1 MKFISK
7 SKMLAAALSVG
18 FLMPQTFSLNALAT
32 DISGVEGNNGIY
44 NINPTDIKGDIGF
57 RHYGNFVLS
66 EGDIA
71 NLIFKYGEENVSKFV
86 NLVDHTININ
96 GIVNSMRDGNF
107 YDGHA
112 IFISPNGMV
121 VGSSGVLNVGALSV
135 YTPSQTDYKKYMDN
149 NYTGNIDS
157 LKHGTAD
164 VTIAGKVLSAG
175 DIDIVAKDAVVTA
188 HGALLAGVNN
198 SELLTSVKKSDILF
212 NALVNSTE
220 MKTGNTIALK
230 DGNIVIKTEVRD
242 GGINIAGLVKNNGKG
257 DITLNNNGS
266 QDLRVVGKVENTKG
280 DILLNNR
287 QSNTVITGE
296 LTNTDGK
303 TSVINNAGELN
314 VGSSAKINNNGE
326 LRLVNR
332 GENGMTVNGN
342 VTNDGVTLLSSNNG
356 KVVIGGKI
364 NNQNGRLTIV
374 NNGSGLEIGKTAEIS
389 NNHEIKIANT
399 GSEGFKMFGKV
410 KNSGSTALT
419 NWAGDYI
426 IDGTIENEKGKMN
439 LSNAGPKMHLTENS
453 KIVNNGDLQIINS
466 GKEGLTLDG
475 TVENTSTTNIW
486 SVKGD
491 LDVNG
496 VVNNSNGKLTIT
508 NDGNALNIGENAI
521 VINTDASTVIT
532 NTGKGG
538 LNHKGFIM
546 NNGSTV
552 IDNQTGDL
560 NFNGVAVQAG
570 NRITVKNSGNAL
582 NIAGTQDNEA
592 GIMAMDGD
600 VSIFNTGEG
609 GTNILGIVNA
619 LGENQKVSVVNQ
631 NGNLVL
637 GGAIGNENGDISLSN
652 TGNGAMYLAE
662 GSVIDNLNG
671 KVTVLNTSEAGA
683 RVDSHIRNNGVTNI
697 TNRGGNLLV
706 NAKIENHNGKLEI
719 VNNGTDNSNLTIGA
733 DALLTNDNEIKI
745 ANTGK
750 NGMNIKGNIE
760 NNGSTAVSN
769 WAGDF
774 VISGKIENQ
783 NGKMNITSAQDSNGL
798 HLTKEGQLLNNN
810 DELYVQNTGKNGM
823 KLDGEVKN
831 NASTTLYNLAGNM
844 EVNGLVQNKGELMI
858 SNKGQNLTI
867 GSDAIIE
874 NNAKTTIRNAGIKG
888 MNLDGTIINENG
900 DVNIENKAGTLA
912 MGQTGQIINKNADIN
927 FKNSSAAAMN
937 LNGSAYNL
945 EKGNINL
952 ESTSEKGG
960 IIIDKDAKFIAK
972 NDMNIKN
979 IGTKG
984 IKVRGNAT
992 AENINV
998 DNKNS
1003 HLWLGDTT
1011 AKRDD
1016 ANLNAS
1022 KDVNINLEDGS
1033 VLNLGTD
1040 NTQISAGRDLNIKV
1054 NNGKIGVETG
1064 SSGGG
1069 YTYGPTAD
1077 QIDKTKSI
1085 NIKVG
1090 GKINAETNDTKGTT
1104 GDYVI
1109 NLASDGTDMNID
1121 HIKADGRVI
1130 LLADV
1135 DKDGNVGSIKNAAA
1149 NATKPN
1155 IEAKGFS
1162 LISAGEIGEEGNALT
1177 FNDTNYAYKSDILSI
1192 GDINIKAQDDQYD
1205 KADVRSIISKR
1216 GNINAEFT
1224 GLARV
1229 KDTYAGG
1236 GQINITNRTSGKMNI
1251 ENLGS
1256 TPNTESTY
1264 FDYIDEIMPLQ

>member
-1 MKFISK
+1 MKLVSSK
-7 SKMLAAALSVG
+7 KMLAAALTAGLLLSHSVV
-18 FLMPQTFSLNALAT
+18 SNALAT
-32 DISGVEGNNGIY
+32 NITGIEGNNGIY
-44 NINPTDIKGDIGF
+44 NINPSDIKGDIGF

-86 NLVDHTININ
+86 NLVDNTININ

-121 VGSSGVLNVGALSV
+121 VGSSGVLNVGSLSV
-135 YTPSQTDYKKYMDN
+135 YTPSQSDYKKYMDN
-149 NYTGNIDS
+149 NYTGDISS

-164 VTIAGKVLSAG
+164 VTINGKVISRG
-175 DIDIVAKDAVVTA
+175 DIDIIAKDAVVTA
-188 HGALLAGVNN
+188 NGALLAGVNN
-198 SELLTSVKKSDILF
+198 SELITSMKKSDILF

-220 MKTGNTIALK
+220 MKAGNTLALQ

-242 GGINIAGLVKNNGKG
+242 GGINIAGLVQNQGKG

-266 QDLRVVGKVENTKG
+266 QDLRVVGKVENTQG
-280 DILLNNR
+280 NVLLNNR
-287 QSNTVITGE
+287 QSNTVISGD
-296 LTNTDGK
+296 LVNADGN
-303 TSVINNAGELN
+303 TSVINNAGELR
-314 VGSSAKINNNGE
+314 VGSSANIENNGE

-364 NNQNGRLTIV
+364 NNKNGRLTIV

-399 GSEGFKMFGKV
+399 GDEGFLMAGKI

-426 IDGTIENEKGKMN
+426 IDGTIENENGKMN

-466 GKEGLTLDG
+466 GSEGLTLDG

-496 VVNNSNGKLTIT
+496 TVNNSNGKLTIT

-521 VINTDASTVIT
+521 VANADASTVIT
-532 NTGKGG
+532 NTGEGG
-538 LNHKGFIM
+538 LNHNGIIM

-552 IDNQTGDL
+552 IDNQAGDL
-560 NFNGVAVQAG
+560 NFNGIAIQAG
-570 NRITVKNSGNAL
+570 NRIVLKNSGNAL
-582 NIAGTQDNEA
+582 NIAGTENA
-592 GIMAMDGD
+592 PGGIAAMDAD

-609 GTNILGIVNA
+609 GTNISGIVNA
-619 LGENQKVSVVNQ
+619 MGENQKISVVNQ

-637 GGAIGNENGDISLSN
+637 GGGLLNENGDISVSN
-652 TGNGAMYLAE
+652 TGDGAMYLAE

-671 KVTVLNTSEAGA
+671 KVTVLNTSDAGA
-683 RVDSHIRNNGVTNI
+683 RVDSNIRNNGVTNI

-719 VNNGTDNSNLTIGA
+719 VNNGTENSNLTIGA

-760 NNGSTAVSN
+760 NNGSTAISN

-774 VISGKIENQ
+774 VISGKVENQ
-783 NGKMNITSAQDSNGL
+783 NGKMNITSAQNSNGL

-823 KLDGEVKN
+823 ILDGEIKN
-831 NASTTLYNLAGNM
+831 NSSTTLYNLAGNM
-844 EVNGLVQNKGELMI
+844 EVNGLVQNKGELMV
-858 SNKGQNLTI
+858 SNRGQNLTI

-874 NNAKTTIRNAGIKG
+874 NNAKTTIRNTGLKG
-888 MNLDGTIINENG
+888 MNINGTVINENA
-900 DVNIENKAGTLA
+900 DVNIENSAGTLA
-912 MGQTGQIINKNADIN
+912 MGETGQIINKNGDIN

-937 LNGSAYNL
+937 LNGSAYTL

-952 ESTSEKGG
+952 ENTSANGG
-960 IIIDKDAKFIAK
+960 IIVDKDAKLVAK
-972 NDMNIKN
+972 DDVNIN
-979 IGTKG
+979 NVGTKG
-984 IKVRGNAT
+984 IKVRGR
-992 AENINV
+992 AEGKNINV

-1011 AKRDD
+1011 ASRED
-1016 ANLNAS
+1016 ANLTATN
-1022 KDVNINLEDGS
+1022 DVNINLEDGS
-1033 VLNLGTD
+1033 VLNLGTE
-1040 NTQISAGRDLNIKV
+1040 NTHIAAGNDLNVKV

-1069 YTYGPTAD
+1069 YTYGPNAE
-1077 QIDKTKSI
+1077 QVDKTKSI
-1085 NIKVG
+1085 NINVG

-1109 NLASDGTDMNID
+1109 NLASDGVDMNIG

-1135 DKDGNVGSIKNAAA
+1135 DKNGNTASIKNAAED
-1149 NATKPN
+1149 ATRPN
-1155 IEAKGFS
+1155 IEGKGFS
-1162 LISAGEIGEEGNALT
+1162 LISSGAIGEAGNELT
-1177 FNDTNYAYKSDILSI
+1177 FNDTNYAYKSDILAI
-1192 GDINIKAQDDQYD
+1192 DDINIKALDDQYD
-1205 KADVRSIISKR
+1205 KADVRYIISKN
-1216 GNINAEFT
+1216 GDINAEFT

-1236 GQINITNRTSGKMNI
+1236 GDINITNRTGRMNI

-1264 FDYIDEIMPLQ
+1264 FDYMDQVMPLK